1 MSFPLESDLHIY
13 RFGYVQYETVEQA
26 QNAIEKQNL
35 QILAG
40 RQVVV
45 QYARSHLDVQE
56 KNIEPSNTLFVG
68 GIPFEL
74 TDRDLQ
80 DLFRDVKNVI
90 DIRVPVDRRTGMPR
104 GFAHAEFLNVE
115 YALRGKE
122 VLMRKEPYGR
132 KLRVHFAERRRV
144 GMMLPSNENAR
155 AQFEQRAE
163 EREHRRALEDELRE
177 AEAERDEIYGESSSK
192 EYVR

>member
-1 MSFPLESDLHIY
+1 MESDLHIY
-13 RFGYVQYETVEQA
+13 RFGYVQYETVAEA
-26 QNAIEKQNL
+26 QTAIEKQNL

-40 RQVVV
+40 RPVVV
-45 QYARSHLDVQE
+45 QYARSHIE
-56 KNIEPSNTLFVG
+56 APEENIEPSNTLYIG

-104 GFAHAEFLNVE
+104 GFAHAEFLNIE
-115 YALRGKE
+115 YAMRGKE

-132 KLRVHFAERRRV
+132 KLRVHYAVRRRV
-144 GMMLPSNENAR
+144 GVMHPSNEKTR
-155 AQFEQRAE
+155 AQFEQRVQ
-163 EREHRRALEDELRE
+163 ERKARDTLEDELRA
-177 AEAERDEIYGESSSK
+177 AEAERDESYGESSSS

>member
-155 AQFEQRAE
+155 AQFEQRVE